1 MEPDESR
8 VTGILGGTFD
18 PPHNGHVALARAALE
33 QLPIDRLVVLVAANP
48 GHRQVFAGPEDR
60 LRLAEAAFESLPA
73 EVVLDDNAFTVDAV
87 RGGRFGDALFV
98 VGADEGAAFP
108 GWKEPEEVLRW
119 VKLAVGTRSGYP
131 PPDLERYGDRI
142 ASFELASPPISSTE
156 VREQAAGDEPLDG
169 LVPAAVEAAIR
180 ETGLYRGYTKSEP
193 EDRKS
198 H

>member
-1 MEPDESR
+1 
-8 VTGILGGTFD
+8 VTTGVLGGTFD

-48 GHRQVFAGPEDR
+48 GHREVFAEPQDR
-60 LRLAEAAFESLPA
+60 LRFARAAFEGLPA

-87 RGGRFGDALFV
+87 RDGRFGEAVFV

-108 GWKEPEEVLRW
+108 GWKDPDEVLRF
-119 VKLAVGTRSGYP
+119 VRLAVGTRSGYP
-131 PPDLERYGDRI
+131 PPDLTRYAERI
-142 ASFELASPPISSTE
+142 VPFELDSPPVSSTE
-156 VREQAAGDEPLDG
+156 VRERVERGEPLGG
-169 LVPAAVEAAIR
+169 LVPPAVEAAIR
-180 ETGLYRGYTKSEP
+180 ETGVYRGYTTSEP